1 MPLPILSVPVS
12 CGRQMWDAAVA
23 EWLSNALQPKAG
35 SGIVRPAM
43 PRSCGSCFAHCV
55 IASITQVWNAATA

>member
-23 EWLSNALQPKAG
+23 EWLSNALPPKAG
-35 SGIVRPAM
+35 SGIVHPAM
-43 PRSCGSCFAHCV
+43 PRSCG
-55 IASITQVWNAATA
+55 